1 MSDMVTVRMLDGEDN
16 VVGVGDIDVNYADK
30 WNSISKYIQ
39 LGSVSF
45 KNFNNKLKDL
55 TWTLLT
61 LPRF

>member
-55 TWTLLT
+55 T
-61 LPRF
+61 